1 MEITIVR
8 LPKLIDGKAPIAGI
22 PGPTAFTNLDWSCP
36 TAGKWAVF
44 RILGSLTLPSTNGIV
59 GKRNARF

>member
-1 MEITIVR
+1 MGITIAR
-8 LPKLIDGKAPIAGI
+8 LQKLIDGKPPIVGVR
-22 PGPTAFTNLDWSCP
+22 GPRAFTNLDLSCP

-44 RILGSLTLPSTNGIV
+44 RILGSLNLPSTNDIV